1 VQYGPERFGVM
12 RGAPTKHN
20 RPYSRLMKYDHDK
33 ALLNGPTALLVFV
46 ALCRLHSDA
55 RPDEKSSFPAGAAA
69 IAKHSGLTAR
79 CVKKHLPRL
88 VDLGLVAIQSGRKI
102 DGQKYNEENRF
113 TLLSS
118 ESGSLGREPDARV
131 MFPVSAVDKEKRKR
145 KAVERFNPK
154 ELPLPHGEQFAS
166 AWREFC
172 THRGEL
178 GRKLTPTATKRI
190 LNELG
195 CVEEAEA
202 VRATNEAISRSWLK
216 PFPKASA
223 TSSPV
228 LGRAPKLL
236 VL

>member
-1 VQYGPERFGVM
+1 
-12 RGAPTKHN
+12 
-20 RPYSRLMKYDHDK
+20 MKSDHDK

-46 ALCRLHSDA
+46 ALCRLQSDA

-88 VDLGLVAIQSGRKI
+88 VAQGLIAIQSGRKI

-118 ESGSLGREPDARV
+118 ESGSLRREPDARV

-145 KAVERFNPK
+145 KAVERFNPE

-190 LNELG
+190 LDELG
-195 CVEEAEA
+195 GVEEAEA
-202 VRATNEAISRSWLK
+202 LRATIEAISRGWRK
-216 PFPKASA
+216 PFPRASA
-223 TSSPV
+223 TSTPI
-228 LGRAPKLL
+228 LGRTPKLL